1 MPDNIIKILN
11 VKINALA
18 KAEILERIKNLL
30 LSESFEQCQ
39 LVTTN
44 PEFIIS
50 AQKDEEFKNIINNS
64 WLSVADGYG
73 IRLAAKYNSEIQ
85 KLRNLEI
92 KGNNP
97 IIMSSSRKRGSRG
110 ILCGLF
116 FGLKIAWWG
125 ILKKDEKLD
134 IIKETIT
141 GTDLIPEIAGIM
153 NYELGIMNKKVFFLG
168 GYGDVPRL
176 AAEKLQSIYSVGAI
190 HGLSPQDRVYI
201 SNNTPLQIK
210 YAPFEVNNII
220 EKINLFQPAV
230 LFVALNHP
238 RAQKWINENLQKMPS
253 VKLAIGVGGAFDY
266 ISGKIKRAPKNWQ
279 GSFEWLYRLFYQP
292 KRWKRIWQAS
302 IVFPWGVFRRVIYKN

>member
-141 GTDLIPEIAGIM
+141 GTDLVLEICIIT
-153 NYELGIMNKKVFFLG
+153 ESTKSHNKIFLLG

-190 HGLSPQDRVYI
+190 HELSPQDRVYI

-238 RAQKWINENLQKMPS
+238 RAQKWIDENLPKMPS
-253 VKLAIGVGGAFDY
+253 VKLAIGCGGAFDY

-279 GSFEWLYRLFYQP
+279 GSFEWLYRLICQP

-302 IVFPWGVFRRVIYKN
+302 MVFPWEVFIKIKSKL